1 MTSSEIRKGRKP
13 TLVSIYG
20 SLNPEDVQR
29 LNKMAF
35 AKGKAPSALVREAVL
50 LFLDGQ
56 ETEVIDAREALVE
69 KRLKK
74 MEDRLASLMAR
85 TAIDAGMIFQILQ
98 ANMNPETK
106 SEDLMWA
113 HKLAVE
119 RLKSKLTGQNASV
132 KELVIESE
140 KSNSENSEQD
150 TPESDQPNEEMSND

>member
-1 MTSSEIRKGRKP
+1 MTSEIRRGRKP

-29 LNKMAF
+29 LNQMAF
-35 AKGKAPSALVREAVL
+35 AKGKAPSAIVREAVL

-56 ETEVIDAREALVE
+56 ETEAIDAREALVE
-69 KRLKK
+69 KRLKR
-74 MEDRLASLMAR
+74 MEDRLAALLAR

-113 HKLAVE
+113 HNLAVKRLKTKLSGQNLAVKELAVE
-119 RLKSKLTGQNASV
+119 PDDSRTEDSDPNDS
-132 KELVIESE
+132 ESA
-140 KSNSENSEQD
+140 D
-150 TPESDQPNEEMSND
+150 EEMSDD